1 LVIQKILAAF
11 HPRVASG
18 LGLSCGTNRLLHL
31 VHHKP
36 TNVAVS
42 LSVAA
47 EPDRFFLSQRLT
59 LQGLSLRKQD
69 RFWSK
74 FLWNC

>member
-1 LVIQKILAAF
+1 M
-11 HPRVASG
+11 
-18 LGLSCGTNRLLHL
+18 
-31 VHHKP
+31 
-36 TNVAVS
+36 
-42 LSVAA
+42 AA
-47 EPDRFFLSQRLT
+47 EPDRFFLSQSLT